1 MYSLATAPCLG
12 NMIGED
18 LYHNQRSSPGDN
30 QPSGLRERNIY
41 INTISDGSDANLTHL
56 MERCSTIHRLSRT
69 TIVFVLLCIATAI
82 SIIACSWNNHIHS
95 ESIPRVPMNVIDE
108 DNSHIHGS
116 RRRLKSCCDGDEKK
130 KEPPVAPQERSV
142 RFQEPPDTKR
152 VRVHSAPIK
161 RDFKYQRKRPPP
173 IKTNFANIETVSHIG
188 ESKSLLVDTKEHLKS
203 PYELLCDCSVC
214 KKSGYFPPPPSDN
227 DIQEG

>member
-1 MYSLATAPCLG
+1 
-12 NMIGED
+12 MIGED

-30 QPSGLRERNIY
+30 EPSGSRGRIINIK
-41 INTISDGSDANLTHL
+41 IISDGSDANLTHL
-56 MERCSTIHRLSRT
+56 MERCSIISRLSRT

-82 SIIACSWNNHIHS
+82 SIIVCSWNNHINS
-95 ESIPRVPMNVIDE
+95 EPIPRVSMNVIDG
-108 DNSHIHGS
+108 DNSRIHGS
-116 RRRLKSCCDGDEKK
+116 TRRRLNSCCDGDEKK

-152 VRVHSAPIK
+152 VRMYAAPIK

-188 ESKSLLVDTKEHLKS
+188 ESKSLPVGTKEHSNS

-214 KKSGYFPPPPSDN
+214 KKSGYFPPPPSDT